1 MQTSDIW
8 AEVCSLLQTQLSKAM
23 YDSNFKSAVL
33 YQNKPGYF
41 TLFLQST
48 WRLVFAHLR
57 FHKVRSLL
65 TLGSIATA
73 VFLLCFLRTVL
84 VSLEQTVAS
93 SASNR
98 LVVQSAVSLFVGLPL
113 AYQPKIEA
121 VEGVEQTC
129 KLQWFGAYYQDPSNF
144 FAQFGVDHDR
154 WFDAYPEVKLVKG
167 SREAFETRRT
177 ACVIGAQIHRQYGF
191 DVGDRVPLIGTIF
204 PRADGGAWEFEVVGI
219 YESSSPNVDE
229 NTLWF
234 RYDYLEEAMDA
245 GEVAGI
251 DTTERGVGVY
261 MLRVAEG
268 ADPVRVAARVDGL
281 FENGPQRVQTT
292 SEAEF
297 QAQFISMLGSVPFFL
312 NAIGGAILFAILL
325 AAVNTMLMGARQRT
339 HEFGILK
346 ALGFTD
352 GVTFA
357 LLLAESLVL
366 CGLGGA
372 LGVGVVAFCSTGLRD
387 MMVQLFPAFDVTPET
402 LQLGF
407 GLAVL
412 VGLLAGL
419 VPAFQASRLDP
430 AAALRAEV

>member
-1 MQTSDIW
+1 M
-8 AEVCSLLQTQLSKAM
+8 
-23 YDSNFKSAVL
+23 
-33 YQNKPGYF
+33 P
-41 TLFLQST
+41 
-48 WRLVFAHLR
+48 WRLVFAHLGH
-57 FHKVRSLL
+57 HKVRSLL
-65 TLGSIATA
+65 TLASIATA

-84 VSLEQTVAS
+84 VSLEATVAS

-113 AYQPKIEA
+113 SYQEKIQA
-121 VEGVEQTC
+121 VDGVEGTC
-129 KLQWFGAYYQDPSNF
+129 KLQWFGAYYRKPENF

-154 WFDAYPEVKLVKG
+154 WFDAYPEVKLIAG
-167 SREAFETRRT
+167 SREAFEGRRN
-177 ACVIGAQIHRQYGF
+177 ACVIGTELQRKYGF
-191 DVGDRVPLIGTIF
+191 GVGDRVPLIGTIF

-219 YESSSPNVDE
+219 YESTSPNVDE

-245 GEVAGI
+245 GQVAGI
-251 DTTERGVGVY
+251 ETTERGVGVY
-261 MLRVAEG
+261 MLKVAEG
-268 ADPVRVAARVDGL
+268 ADPVKIAGRVDGL

-297 QAQFISMLGSVPFFL
+297 QAQFVSMLGSVPFFL

-325 AAVNTMLMGARQRT
+325 AAVNTMLMAARQRT

-352 GVTFA
+352 GVTFT
-357 LLLAESLVL
+357 LLLSESLVL

-372 LGVGVVAFCSTGLRD
+372 VGVGLTAFLSTGMRS
-387 MMVQLFPAFDVTPET
+387 MMVALFPAFEVTPET

-407 GLAVL
+407 ALAVL

-419 VPAFQASRLDP
+419 VPALQASRLDP